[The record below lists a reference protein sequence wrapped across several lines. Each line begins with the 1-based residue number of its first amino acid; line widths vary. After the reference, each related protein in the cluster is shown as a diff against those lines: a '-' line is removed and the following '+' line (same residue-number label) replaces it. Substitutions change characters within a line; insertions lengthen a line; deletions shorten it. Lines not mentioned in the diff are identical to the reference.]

1 MDEFKD
7 AKRAYEATPIPEE
20 LGGRVWAGVCQGRAS
35 RRRARRRRLLR
46 TVGSLAACFALLM
59 GGLNLFPGFASA
71 AADIPVLG
79 GFFQVLTVRDYDA
92 TQGQINYHVSVPEIQ
107 TGDDDALAEKVNA
120 EIQERVDAHLEET
133 KQLWEEYREAYLAT
147 GGTQEEWDQRQMD
160 VIVDYEIKSQTDT
173 AVSFVVNLF
182 QGSFNAYNKLY
193 FYNLDLANDRDIT
206 LEDLLGE
213 DWVAICNAAIQKQ
226 IDASVDEQGFT
237 YFFPPDKGGFT
248 TVDEDTDFYISQDGT
263 PVVVFP
269 QYEIAAGAAGAVEF
283 PIGG

>member
-1 MDEFKD
+1 M
-7 AKRAYEATPIPEE
+7 
-20 LGGRVWAGVCQGRAS
+20 WAGICQGRVN
-35 RRRARRRRLLR
+35 RRRARRRRVLR
-46 TVGSLAACFALLM
+46 TAGSLAACFVLLI

-71 AADIPVLG
+71 AAEIPVLG
-79 GFFQVLTVRDYDA
+79 GLFQVLTVRDYDA
-92 TQGQINYHVSVPEIQ
+92 VQDQINYHVSVPEIQ
-107 TGDDDALAEKVNA
+107 TEGDDALAQKVNA

-173 AVSFVVNLF
+173 TVSFVVNLF

-193 FYNLDLANDRDIT
+193 FYNLNLAEDRDIT
-206 LEDLLGE
+206 LADLLGE
-213 DWVAICNAAIQKQ
+213 DWVEICNRAIQKQ
-226 IDASVDEQGFT
+226 IDASVDENGFT

-248 TVDEDTDFYISQDGT
+248 TVDEDTDFYIDVDGV

-283 PIGG
+283 RIGG

>member
-7 AKRAYEATPIPEE
+7 AKRDYEDIPIPDE
-20 LGGRVWAGVCQGRAS
+20 LGGRVWAGVCQGRAN

-46 TVGSLAACFALLM
+46 TAGSLAACFALLI

-71 AADIPVLG
+71 AADIPLLG
-79 GFFQVLTVRDYDA
+79 GLFQVLTVRDYE
-92 TQGQINYHVSVPEIQ
+92 TTEGQINYHVSVPEIQ
-107 TGDDDALAEKVNA
+107 ADADDTLARKVNE
-120 EIQERVDAHLEET
+120 EIQERVDTHLEET
-133 KQLWEEYREAYLAT
+133 RQLWEEYREADLAT
-147 GGTQEEWDQRQMD
+147 GGTQEEWDNRQMD

-173 AVSFVVNLF
+173 TVSFVVNLF

-213 DWVAICNAAIQKQ
+213 NWVEICNAAIQKQ
-226 IDASVDEQGFT
+226 IDASVDEEGFS
-237 YFFPPDKGGFT
+237 YFFAPDEGGFT
-248 TVDEDTDFYISQDGT
+248 TVDENTCFYISADGT

-283 PIGG
+283 PIR

>member
-1 MDEFKD
+1 MDEFRE
-7 AKRAYEATPIPEE
+7 AKEAYEATPIPEE
-20 LGGRVWAGVCQGRAS
+20 LSGRVWAGICQGRVN
-35 RRRARRRRLLR
+35 RRRARRRRVLR
-46 TVGSLAACFALLM
+46 TAGSLAACFVLLI

-71 AADIPVLG
+71 AAEIPVLG
-79 GFFQVLTVRDYDA
+79 GLFQVLTVRDYDA
-92 TQGQINYHVSVPEIQ
+92 VQDQINYHVSVPEIQ
-107 TGDDDALAEKVNA
+107 TEGDDALAQKVNA

-173 AVSFVVNLF
+173 TVSFVVNLF

-193 FYNLDLANDRDIT
+193 FYNLNLAEDRDIT

-213 DWVAICNAAIQKQ
+213 DWVEICNRAIQKQ
-226 IDASVDEQGFT
+226 IDASVDENGFT

-248 TVDEDTDFYISQDGT
+248 TVDEDTDFYIDVDGV

-283 PIGG
+283 RIGG